1 MDEREISGTGTTSA
15 GLDTDNLDL
24 LVRSINK
31 VDGGGIVIFH
41 NPH

>member
-1 MDEREISGTGTTSA
+1 MDDREVSGTTSG
-15 GLDTDNLDL
+15 GLDVDSLDL